1 MIGCAQNNQAH
12 PPVGGILSQED
23 LNVSK
28 NRAKNLNQTERI
40 QIQDWINNQN
50 EKFYPMSLNYWVNIE
65 NLSQK
70 NRKADGEEI
79 SYQYVLY
86 DFDNVKLYEVPKKN
100 LNVQFGKF
108 EDLKVAMNKIG
119 VAGMTVTNVLGCGIQ
134 KGLTEYYRG
143 VSFEMNLLPKIQV
156 DIVVSKVPV
165 SEVVETARKVL
176 YTGNIGDGKI
186 FVYDVKHIIKVRTG
200 ETDFDALQNNDD

>member
-1 MIGCAQNNQAH
+1 MKKLILFWSLMMIGCAQNNQAN

-86 DFDNVKLYEVPKKN
+86 DFDNVKLYDSPKKN

-108 EDLKVAMNKIG
+108 EDLKAVEDALRYLEKNQEATLLVPSVLAFGTYGDNDKIPND
-119 VAGMTVTNVLGCGIQ
+119 MPLII
-134 KGLTEYYRG
+134 
-143 VSFEMNLLPKIQV
+143 KI
-156 DIVVSKVPV
+156 
-165 SEVVETARKVL
+165 KVL
-176 YTGNIGDGKI
+176 
-186 FVYDVKHIIKVRTG
+186 
-200 ETDFDALQNNDD
+200 

>member
-1 MIGCAQNNQAH
+1 MMIGCAQNNQAH

-86 DFDNVKLYEVPKKN
+86 DFDNVKLYDSPKKN

-108 EDLKVAMNKIG
+108 EDLKAVEDALRYLEKNQEATLLVPSVLAFGTYGDNDKIPND
-119 VAGMTVTNVLGCGIQ
+119 MPLII
-134 KGLTEYYRG
+134 
-143 VSFEMNLLPKIQV
+143 KI
-156 DIVVSKVPV
+156 
-165 SEVVETARKVL
+165 KVL
-176 YTGNIGDGKI
+176 
-186 FVYDVKHIIKVRTG
+186 
-200 ETDFDALQNNDD
+200 

>member
-1 MIGCAQNNQAH
+1 MKKLILFSSLMMIGCAQNNQAH

-108 EDLKVAMNKIG
+108 EDLKAVEDALRYLEKNQEAILLVPSVLAFGTYGDNDKIPND
-119 VAGMTVTNVLGCGIQ
+119 MPLII
-134 KGLTEYYRG
+134 
-143 VSFEMNLLPKIQV
+143 KI
-156 DIVVSKVPV
+156 
-165 SEVVETARKVL
+165 KVL
-176 YTGNIGDGKI
+176 
-186 FVYDVKHIIKVRTG
+186 
-200 ETDFDALQNNDD
+200 